1 MEACLARIAAQLVAN
16 MSIRSRIGQ
25 LFMIGVDTFRST
37 PDLER
42 CLRSGKLGG
51 VFVRR
56 DLNTRD
62 TRKLTSFIQS
72 LHTNARA
79 ATGALPLLIATDD
92 EGGHFLNYPN
102 IMSPWPNNAAVGAS
116 SDGDR
121 AFAYGRGYGEVR
133 KGIGESNRDI
143 YVSRSALPYWNPLT
157 VLWTCLGK
165 CTSASGPM

>member
-1 MEACLARIAAQLVAN
+1 MEGCLARIAEQLVAN
-16 MSIRSRIGQ
+16 MPIRSRIGQ

-62 TRKLTSFIQS
+62 TRKLKSFIQS
-72 LHTNARA
+72 LHMNARA

-133 KGIGESNRDI
+133 QGVRECNRH
-143 YVSRSALPYWNPLT
+143 
-157 VLWTCLGK
+157 
-165 CTSASGPM
+165 